1 MCHLKF
7 ILRQGG
13 QQLHDFPHGIGKIW
27 PHWMFSQEHFFS
39 SARQL
44 RLREKSMHSLLA
56 NWCVCFFLW
65 KGSYQGRVFGKNE
78 TVGLVCIKDGKN
90 KERVNVLSKKR
101 DNLIKAVWSWWWLV
115 CLWRMGR
122 TILNWIEVRQQGKP
136 PKQMNFQKSSKQPL
150 TPLSF
155 SENHILQYNFTRSS
169 GALRAPTS
177 SLRPCGMNP
186 ECPRPRTPNPERPN
200 PECPT
205 VAGWGCELYWKYF
218 HG

>member
-1 MCHLKF
+1 MCA
-7 ILRQGG
+7 
-13 QQLHDFPHGIGKIW
+13 
-27 PHWMFSQEHFFS
+27 FS
-39 SARQL
+39 SERGRIKEGCLA
-44 RLREKSMHSLLA
+44 KMKLLDLFA
-56 NWCVCFFLW
+56 SKMAKM
-65 KGSYQGRVFGKNE
+65 KGEWMSCQ
-78 TVGLVCIKDGKN
+78 
-90 KERVNVLSKKR
+90 KR

-122 TILNWIEVRQQGKP
+122 TILNWIEVRQHRKP

-218 HG
+218 QG

>member
-1 MCHLKF
+1 MCQLKF
-7 ILRQGG
+7 IQRQGG

-90 KERVNVLSKKR
+90 ERRVNVLSKKR
-101 DNLIKAVWSWWWLV
+101 QFDKSCLELVVTCLSLAHGTNYLKLNRSQTTRKASKTDEFSKKFQAAFDPPLIF
-115 CLWRMGR
+115 
-122 TILNWIEVRQQGKP
+122 GKSH
-136 PKQMNFQKSSKQPL
+136 FA
-150 TPLSF
+150 
-155 SENHILQYNFTRSS
+155 I
-169 GALRAPTS
+169 
-177 SLRPCGMNP
+177 
-186 ECPRPRTPNPERPN
+186 
-200 PECPT
+200 
-205 VAGWGCELYWKYF
+205 
-218 HG
+218 